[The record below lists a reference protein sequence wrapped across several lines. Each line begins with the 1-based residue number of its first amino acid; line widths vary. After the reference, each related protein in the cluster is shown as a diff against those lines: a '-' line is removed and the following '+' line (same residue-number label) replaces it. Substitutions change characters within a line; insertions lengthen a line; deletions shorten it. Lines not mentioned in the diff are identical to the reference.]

1 MMALRTALRSV
12 PRLLIW
18 LGVSALVCAS
28 GALAYASAYQ
38 RYESWK
44 LQQVV
49 AADRIALA
57 ATEDDPVELRE
68 GDPIGKLDIPRIGIS
83 VIVLHGVDD
92 KTLILGAGHVPGT
105 PRPGTEGNFVI
116 AGHRDTFFRAMERIE
131 AGDTVRFS
139 TAHDTYEY
147 VVESTEI
154 VGPEHT
160 YVMESHARAE
170 LTLITC
176 YPFSFVGGAPE
187 RFVVRARPR

>member
-1 MMALRTALRSV
+1 MMALRTALRFV
-12 PRLLIW
+12 PRLLIC
-18 LGVSALVCAS
+18 LGVGALVFA
-28 GALAYASAYQ
+28 GVVVAYANINQ
-38 RYESWK
+38 RYELWK
-44 LQQVV
+44 LQQLV
-49 AADRIALA
+49 ATSRTAPA
-57 ATEDDPVELRE
+57 AIDGDPVELRE

-92 KTLILGAGHVPGT
+92 QTLILGAGHVPGT